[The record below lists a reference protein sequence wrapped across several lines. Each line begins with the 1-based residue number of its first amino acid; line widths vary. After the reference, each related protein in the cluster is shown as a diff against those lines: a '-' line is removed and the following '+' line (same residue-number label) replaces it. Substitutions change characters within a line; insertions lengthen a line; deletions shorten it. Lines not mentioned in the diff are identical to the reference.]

1 MPQERKAAARPRL
14 GVLIVDDEE
23 PARKL
28 LRDYLTG
35 VPDLDVLGECADG
48 FEAVKRAADLDPDLL
63 LLDIQ
68 MPKLDGFE
76 VLELIEREIP
86 VVFITAYDE
95 YSIRAFDV
103 HAVDYLL
110 KPYSRERL
118 LEAIERAR
126 QRAALMRSTRDA
138 AKETGQV
145 AGPGPGAGILPE
157 TTTAR
162 AIRQARQ
169 PLERLLIR
177 DGARIHV
184 IPVASIHY
192 IEAQD
197 DYVSVVTK
205 EQNLLKQ
212 QTLNEM
218 EASLDARRFVRI
230 HRSFLLNVEY
240 LVKIEPYTKDT
251 HVAIL
256 RGDAK
261 LPISRSGYERLRKL
275 LM

>member
-1 MPQERKAAARPRL
+1 MPQERRATSRPRL

-28 LRDYLTG
+28 LRDYLAG

-48 FEAVKRAADLDPDLL
+48 FEAVKKVADLDPDLL

-76 VLELIEREIP
+76 VLELIEREIS
-86 VVFITAYDE
+86 VIFITAYDE

-110 KPYSRERL
+110 KPYSRDRL

-126 QRAALMRSTRDA
+126 QRATLLRST
-138 AKETGQV
+138 
-145 AGPGPGAGILPE
+145 PGAGILPE
-157 TTTAR
+157 TATAQ

-184 IPVASIHY
+184 IPVASVHY

-197 DYVSVVTK
+197 DYVCVVTK
-205 EQNLLKQ
+205 DQKLLKQ

-218 EASLDARRFVRI
+218 EASLDPRRFVRI
-230 HRSFLLNVEY
+230 HRSFLLNVDY
-240 LVKIEPYTKDT
+240 LAKIEPYTKDT

-256 RGDAK
+256 RSDAK
-261 LPISRSGYERLRKL
+261 LPVSRSGYERLRSL
-275 LM
+275 LL

>member
-1 MPQERKAAARPRL
+1 MPHERKAAARPRL
-14 GVLIVDDEE
+14 GVLIVDDEA

-28 LRDYLTG
+28 LREYLSG
-35 VPDLDVLGECADG
+35 VPDLDVIGECADG
-48 FEAVKRAADLDPDLL
+48 FEAVKKVADLDPDLL

-76 VLELIEREIP
+76 VLELIDREIP
-86 VVFITAYDE
+86 VIFITAYDE

-118 LEAIERAR
+118 LEAVERAR
-126 QRAALMRSTRDA
+126 QRAALLRST
-138 AKETGQV
+138 
-145 AGPGPGAGILPE
+145 PGVGNLPE
-157 TTTAR
+157 TATAR

-184 IPVASIHY
+184 IPVASVHY

-205 EQNLLKQ
+205 EQKLLKQ

-218 EASLDARRFVRI
+218 EASLDPRRFVRI
-230 HRSFLLNVEY
+230 HRSFLLNVDY
-240 LVKIEPYTKDT
+240 LAKIEPYTKDT

-256 RGDAK
+256 RSDAK
-261 LPISRSGYERLRKL
+261 LPVSRSGYERLRKML
-275 LM
+275 L